1 MQSDFFSKT
10 ILADVETGSKES
22 NAGVQVSYGGGCG
35 PWQNRGHQEQSQ
47 DGLSSKGKP
56 GKRRHKPGVQCRDVH
71 FGVIGTEVG
80 ING

>member
-35 PWQNRGHQEQSQ
+35 PWQNRGHQEQSR
-47 DGLSSKGKP
+47 DGYLLKVSLAKGGTDLEFNVEMFTLESSAQKLA
-56 GKRRHKPGVQCRDVH
+56 
-71 FGVIGTEVG
+71 
-80 ING
+80 